1 MEQPGPFPSRYI
13 ERWNSAVQSM
23 ADASYYREKADQ
35 CRRLARESTDGVLVD
50 SLTKMAAEYTARAN
64 AIETTALGEDPTDA
78 A

>member
-1 MEQPGPFPSRYI
+1 MLDAAKFSG
-13 ERWNSAVQSM
+13 AVKM
-23 ADASYYREKADQ
+23 ADASYYREKAEQ

-50 SLTKMAAEYTARAN
+50 SLTKMAAEYTAHAN